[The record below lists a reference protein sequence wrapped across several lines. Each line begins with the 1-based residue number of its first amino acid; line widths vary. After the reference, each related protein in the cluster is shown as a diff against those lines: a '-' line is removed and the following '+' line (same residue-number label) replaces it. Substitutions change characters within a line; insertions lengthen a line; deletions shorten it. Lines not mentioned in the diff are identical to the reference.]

1 MKRFSRFVCGS
12 NRHRR
17 QRRRQH
23 GFTLIELMIVV
34 AIIAVL
40 AGIAIPQYQ
49 TYIAR
54 SQFAEAL
61 SLASGQ
67 KVAVTEAFADSGK
80 CPDNS
85 VAPADGIPHARD
97 IIGGY
102 IQSVTVGGTASPAGG
117 CTIVAAFK
125 DTGISNGLLGKEVT
139 LTMMNADRGS
149 VTWQC
154 RSTADPRYLP
164 RACMAP
170 TGGKMP

>member
-1 MKRFSRFVCGS
+1 MKRFSRSVCGS
-12 NRHRR
+12 SRHRR

-54 SQFAEAL
+54 SQFAEGL

-85 VAPADGIPHARD
+85 AAPTDGIPQSRD
-97 IIGGY
+97 IIGSY
-102 IQSVTVGGTASPAGG
+102 IKSVTVGGTPTPSGG

-125 DTGISNGLLGKEVT
+125 DAGISNGLLGKEVT
-139 LTMMNADRGS
+139 LTMLNADKGS
-149 VTWQC
+149 VTWEC
-154 RSTADPRYLP
+154 RSTAEARYLP
-164 RACMAP
+164 RVCMAP
-170 TGGKMP
+170 ADGGPR